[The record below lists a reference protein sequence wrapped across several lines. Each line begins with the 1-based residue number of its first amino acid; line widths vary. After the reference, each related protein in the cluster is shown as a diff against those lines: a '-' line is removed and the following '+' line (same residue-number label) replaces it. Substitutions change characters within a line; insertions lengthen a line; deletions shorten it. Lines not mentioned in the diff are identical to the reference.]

1 MTKRILIV
9 DDSSLARRT
18 MRQMLETAG
27 YQVEEAIDAV
37 QALERYYLHPH
48 DLVILDNVMEKM
60 FGLEA
65 IAKFKDLNP
74 EVRIIM
80 ATADIQSSTKEQAMA
95 AGAYALVNKPINREQ
110 LLQLVNAALKGEGAC
125 N

>member
-1 MTKRILIV
+1 
-9 DDSSLARRT
+9 
-18 MRQMLETAG
+18 
-27 YQVEEAIDAV
+27 VEDAADAV
-37 QALERYYLHPH
+37 QALERYYLQPH
-48 DLVILDNVMEKM
+48 DLVLLDNVMDKM

-65 IAKFKDLNP
+65 IAKFKELNP

-80 ATADIQSSTKEQAMA
+80 ATADIQSSTREQALA

-110 LLQLVNAALKGEGAC
+110 LLELVNAALKGKGAC

>member
-1 MTKRILIV
+1 MTKRILLV

-48 DLVILDNVMEKM
+48 DLVILDNVMDKM

-110 LLQLVNAALKGEGAC
+110 LLLFVHEALKGEGAC

>member
-1 MTKRILIV
+1 MTKRILVV

-18 MRQMLETAG
+18 LRQILETAG
-27 YQVEEAIDAV
+27 YQVEEAADAV
-37 QALERYYLHPH
+37 QALERYFLKPH
-48 DLVILDNVMEKM
+48 DLVMLDNVMDKM

-65 IAKFKDLNP
+65 IAKFKELNP
-74 EVRIIM
+74 QVRVIM

-95 AGAYALVNKPINREQ
+95 AGAYALVNKPIDRDN
-110 LLQLVNAALKGEGAC
+110 LLQLVNAALKGESAC

>member
-1 MTKRILIV
+1 MTKRILLV

-37 QALERYYLHPH
+37 QALERYFLHPH
-48 DLVILDNVMEKM
+48 DLVVLDNVMDKM

-110 LLQLVNAALKGEGAC
+110 LLLLVHEALKGEGAC

>member
-1 MTKRILIV
+1 MTKRILVV

-18 MRQMLETAG
+18 LRQMLETSG
-27 YQVEEAIDAV
+27 YQVEDAADAV

-48 DLVILDNVMEKM
+48 DLVILDNVMDKM

-65 IAKFKDLNP
+65 IAKFKELNP
-74 EVRIIM
+74 QVRIIM
-80 ATADIQSSTKEQAMA
+80 ATADIQSSTREQAMA
-95 AGAYALVNKPINREQ
+95 AGAYALVNKPINRDQ
-110 LLQLVNAALKGEGAC
+110 LLQLVNTALKGEGAC